1 MQFLSIA
8 GMVEA
13 VSFVFFDVDGT
24 LIDSYPGIRASF
36 VHAMTSLGYPLPPED
51 QIRTIP
57 GPPMV
62 QSLAR
67 FGVPEAQLGEGLA
80 HYMSATEGGNWK
92 KCEPYAGL
100 PELLPRLAKDF
111 TLATA
116 TSKSE
121 RFALKVLE
129 LFEMREPFSFI
140 GAAQENGPRRE
151 KHDVIEYVL
160 DKLELHGRESEILMV
175 GDRQHDIAG
184 AAQFGIPTVAVTW
197 GYGTPEEWAAAQY
210 RADTPAQ
217 LEEIIYE
224 HFGNK
229 H

>member
-36 VHAMTSLGYPLPPED
+36 VHAMTSLGYPLPPEEE
-51 QIRTIP
+51 IRTIP

-67 FGVPEAQLGEGLA
+67 FGVPQSQVGEGLA
-80 HYMSATEGGNWK
+80 HYMQATEGGNWK
-92 KCEPYAGL
+92 KCEPYAGM

-116 TSKSE
+116 TSKTD
-121 RFALKVLE
+121 RFAEKVLE

-140 GAAQENGPRRE
+140 GAAQEDGPRRE
-151 KHDVIEYVL
+151 KHDVIDYVL
-160 DKLELHGRESEILMV
+160 AKLGLHGRESEILMV

-197 GYGTPEEWAAAQY
+197 GYGTPKEWAAAQY
-210 RADTPAQ
+210 RAETPAQ

-224 HFGNK
+224 HFGSQR
-229 H
+229 

>member
-36 VHAMTSLGYPLPPED
+36 VHAMTSLGYPLPPEEE
-51 QIRTIP
+51 IRTIP

-62 QSLAR
+62 RSLAR
-67 FGVPEAQLGEGLA
+67 FGVPQSQVGEGLA
-80 HYMSATEGGNWK
+80 HYMQATEGGNWK
-92 KCEPYAGL
+92 KCEPYAGM
-100 PELLPRLAKDF
+100 PELLPRLAEDF

-116 TSKSE
+116 TSKTD
-121 RFALKVLE
+121 RFAEKVLE

-140 GAAQENGPRRE
+140 GAAQEDGPRRE
-151 KHDVIEYVL
+151 KHDVIDYVL
-160 DKLELHGRESEILMV
+160 DKLGLHGRESEILMV

-197 GYGTPEEWAAAQY
+197 GYGTPKEWAAAQY
-210 RADTPAQ
+210 RAETPAQ

-224 HFGNK
+224 HFGSQR
-229 H
+229 

>member
-36 VHAMTSLGYPLPPED
+36 VHAMTSLGYPLPPEEE
-51 QIRTIP
+51 IRTIP

-67 FGVPEAQLGEGLA
+67 FGVPESQVGEGLA
-80 HYMSATEGGNWK
+80 HYMQATEGGNWK
-92 KCEPYAGL
+92 KCEPYSGM

-116 TSKSE
+116 TSKTD
-121 RFALKVLE
+121 RFAEKVLE

-140 GAAQENGPRRE
+140 GAAQEDGPRRE
-151 KHDVIEYVL
+151 KHDVIDYVL
-160 DKLELHGRESEILMV
+160 DKLGLHGRESEILMV

-184 AAQFGIPTVAVTW
+184 AAQYGIPTVAVTW
-197 GYGTPEEWAAAQY
+197 GYGTPKEWAAAQY
-210 RADTPAQ
+210 RAETPAQ

-224 HFGNK
+224 HFGSQR
-229 H
+229 

>member
-36 VHAMTSLGYPLPPED
+36 VHAMTSLGYPLPPEEE
-51 QIRTIP
+51 IRTIP

-67 FGVPEAQLGEGLA
+67 FGVPQSQVGEGLA
-80 HYMSATEGGNWK
+80 HYMQATEGGNWK
-92 KCEPYAGL
+92 RCEPYAGM

-116 TSKSE
+116 TSKTD
-121 RFALKVLE
+121 RFAEKVLE

-140 GAAQENGPRRE
+140 GAAQEDGPRRE
-151 KHDVIEYVL
+151 KHDVIDYVL
-160 DKLELHGRESEILMV
+160 DKLGLHGRESEILMV

-197 GYGTPEEWAAAQY
+197 GYGTPKEWAAAQY
-210 RADTPAQ
+210 RAETPAQ

-224 HFGNK
+224 HFGSQR
-229 H
+229 